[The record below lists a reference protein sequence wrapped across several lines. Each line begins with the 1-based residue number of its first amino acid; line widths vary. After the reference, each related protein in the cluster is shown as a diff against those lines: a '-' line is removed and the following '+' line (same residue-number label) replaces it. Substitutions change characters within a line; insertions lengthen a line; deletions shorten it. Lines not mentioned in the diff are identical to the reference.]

1 MQASAIKFFA
11 ERGYLGTSMSDLA
24 EDVGLSKAAIYH
36 HFESKEALLH
46 SLIETLESDIEDLLL
61 RAEGKTSLDRAWL
74 LRAIAEVMDRH
85 REVIGIVPKHMPGA
99 ASGFAS
105 RGENHQRRLLK
116 LLAGTE
122 PTSESILRA
131 RSAVKVLMLEIIP
144 RPVDQSG
151 AKSNVDIEILLK
163 IAADTLG
170 I

>member
-85 REVIGIVPKHMPGA
+85 REVIGIVRKPPTEIAKT
-99 ASGFAS
+99 S
-105 RGENHQRRLLK
+105 RR
-116 LLAGTE
+116 
-122 PTSESILRA
+122 
-131 RSAVKVLMLEIIP
+131 
-144 RPVDQSG
+144 D
-151 AKSNVDIEILLK
+151 
-163 IAADTLG
+163 
-170 I
+170 

>member
-1 MQASAIKFFA
+1 
-11 ERGYLGTSMSDLA
+11 
-24 EDVGLSKAAIYH
+24 
-36 HFESKEALLH
+36 
-46 SLIETLESDIEDLLL
+46 LIETLESDIEDLLL
-61 RAEGKTSLDRAWL
+61 RAEGETSLDRARL

-99 ASGFAS
+99 ASDCAS

-116 LLAGTE
+116 LLAGPE

-151 AKSNVDIEILLK
+151 AKSNADIEILLK